1 MKVNRTK
8 LDGVLV
14 LQPKIYKDERG
25 FFLESFNKDKYVK
38 AGINFD
44 FVQDNHSRS
53 SKGVLRGLHFQ
64 VNKPQGKLVSC
75 TSGKVLDVVVDI
87 NPDSE
92 TFCEYIS
99 VELSSENGKQ
109 LWVPPGYAHGFYVL
123 SELADFCYK
132 CTSYYDPEDDSGIM
146 WNDPKIGIYWPARN
160 PILSDKDKNNL
171 LIKDM
176 FK

>member
-14 LQPKIYKDERG
+14 LQPTIYNDERG
-25 FFLESFNKDKYVK
+25 FFFESFNKDKYVE
-38 AGINFD
+38 AGIKFD

-64 VNKPQGKLVSC
+64 VNQPQGKLVRC

-92 TFCEYIS
+92 TFCDYVS
-99 VELSSENGKQ
+99 VELSSKNCKQ

-123 SELADFCYK
+123 SEIADFCYK
-132 CTSYYDPEDDSGIM
+132 CTTYYDPEDNSGIM
-146 WNDPKIGIYWPARN
+146 WNDPKIGINWPTNN

-171 LIKDM
+171 LIQDM

>member
-1 MKVNRTK
+1 MKVERTK

-14 LQPKIYKDERG
+14 LQPTIYKDERG

-64 VNKPQGKLVSC
+64 VNKPQGKLVSS
-75 TSGKVLDVVVDI
+75 TSGEVLDVVVDI

-99 VELSSENGKQ
+99 VELSGENSKQ

-123 SELADFCYK
+123 SEFADFCYK
-132 CTSYYDPEDDSGIM
+132 CTSYYDPEDNSGII
-146 WNDPKIGIYWPARN
+146 WNDPKIDINWPTNN

-176 FK
+176 FN